1 MALVDFKLGDI
12 GNLFTSARE
21 AITGKKIL
29 DPNEMAKIEFQ
40 LSQLEHLANQGQI
53 EVNKIEAAHKSLF
66 VAGWRPFIGW
76 VCGIALAYAFVAQPI
91 IEWAVAIADL
101 TQTVSREIPL
111 PDGTTEVV
119 TVTELIKTPEI
130 DSNTLYQL
138 VLAMLGMATLRT
150 YEKSKNVQR
159 EK

>member
-29 DPNEMAKIEFQ
+29 DPNEIAKIDFQ

-66 VAGWRPFIGW
+66 VAGARPFIMW
-76 VCGIALAYAFVAQPI
+76 VCGIALAYVYLVQPI
-91 IEWAVAIADL
+91 IEWI
-101 TQTVSREIPL
+101 
-111 PDGTTEVV
+111 
-119 TVTELIKTPEI
+119 LILNGIDVRTPEV
-130 DSNTLYQL
+130 DVDTLYQL
-138 VLAMLGMATLRT
+138 VLALLGMATLRT
-150 YEKSKNVQR
+150 YEKSKGVAR

>member
-1 MALVDFKLGDI
+1 MLDFNIGDI

-29 DPNEMAKIEFQ
+29 DPTEMAEIEFK

-53 EVNKIEAAHKSLF
+53 DINKIEAASDNLF

-76 VCGIALAYAFVAQPI
+76 VCGIAIAYAFVGQPI
-91 IEWAVAIADL
+91 IEWIVTVSDITRDVKLDDGSIIKVAIN
-101 TQTVSREIPL
+101 
-111 PDGTTEVV
+111 
-119 TVTELIKTPEI
+119 TPEL
-130 DSNTLYQL
+130 DVDTLYQL

-150 YEKSKNVQR
+150 YEKKNSVSR

>member
-1 MALVDFKLGDI
+1 MGLIDFKLGDI

-29 DPNEMAKIEFQ
+29 DPNEIAKIDFQ

-76 VCGIALAYAFVAQPI
+76 VCGVALAYAYVGQPI
-91 IEWAVAIADL
+91 IEWAIAVYGL
-101 TQTVSREIPL
+101 EIIP
-111 PDGTTEVV
+111 P
-119 TVTELIKTPEI
+119 KI
-130 DSNTLYQL
+130 DTNTLYQL
-138 VLAMLGMATLRT
+138 VLALLGMATLRT
-150 YEKSKNVQR
+150 YEKTKNVQR